1 MRKERTP
8 IRFLQKRKVFFLI
21 SILMILS
28 APVAMLAFKG
38 TSGEALKYSLEF
50 KGGTATNVSFAEDM
64 SIKEIDAK
72 ITPMVEKITGDKNV
86 QATKVVGTNQVI
98 IKTVTLDVK
107 EREALNQA
115 LEKEF
120 GVTQNEM
127 CIRDSL

>member
-1 MRKERTP
+1 MVLR
-8 IRFLQKRKVFFLI
+8 
-21 SILMILS
+21 
-28 APVAMLAFKG
+28 
-38 TSGEALKYSLEF
+38 
-50 KGGTATNVSFAEDM
+50 TNVSFAEDM

-72 ITPMVEKITGDKNV
+72 ITPIVEKITGDKNV

-120 GVTQNEM
+120 GVTQNDITSESISSTVTVK
-127 CIRDSL
+127 CVQIQ